1 MVAMSRQ
8 AGRVRLVVPCEIRGS
23 KASIKVP
30 VRDISLGGLRLASTE
45 HHEVGEVLH
54 VTLRLPVRIEL
65 SAEVR
70 WVKTEDSKNIHTL
83 GCRFVH
89 TDASR
94 QSLKDALQGM
104 AFAIDSAAQR
114 VK

>member
-1 MVAMSRQ
+1 MGRQ
-8 AGRVRLVVPCEIRGS
+8 AGRVRLVVQCEIRGS

-30 VRDISLGGLRLASTE
+30 VRDISLGGIRLSSAET
-45 HHEVGEVLH
+45 HEIGEVLKL
-54 VTLRLPVRIEL
+54 TLGHPLRIEL

-70 WVKTEDSKNIHTL
+70 WVKNEDSRSLYNL

-89 TDASR
+89 TDDSR
-94 QSLKDALQGM
+94 QALKNALQGM
-104 AFAIDSAAQR
+104 ALAIDSAAQR